1 MRETDIQYFFRA
13 NILHDLFIMVYSVD
27 QVKTWRGV
35 PNNWP
40 FYFLPSTY
48 WMRILSDSAVKKLPG
63 MQETQVLFLG
73 QEDLLEKELA
83 THYSIL
89 AWEIPWTE
97 EPEGLQSRGL
107 QRVGHDW
114 VTNTSLLNHV
124 LSLQFW
130 PFGVLSPR
138 DFPGK
143 NTVVGCHFL
152 LQGTFLTQGSNHV
165 SCIGRQLLY
174 HWVMLNSC

>member
-48 WMRILSDSAVKKLPG
+48 WMRILSDSAVKKLPR

-83 THYSIL
+83 THYWKSHGQRSLVGYSPQGHKRARHNRVTKPSQIIEQTVWQIL
-89 AWEIPWTE
+89 
-97 EPEGLQSRGL
+97 
-107 QRVGHDW
+107 D
-114 VTNTSLLNHV
+114 
-124 LSLQFW
+124 
-130 PFGVLSPR
+130 
-138 DFPGK
+138 
-143 NTVVGCHFL
+143 
-152 LQGTFLTQGSNHV
+152 
-165 SCIGRQLLY
+165 
-174 HWVMLNSC
+174 

>member
-97 EPEGLQSRGL
+97 DPGELQSTGS
-107 QRVGHDW
+107 QK
-114 VTNTSLLNHV
+114 S
-124 LSLQFW
+124 Q
-130 PFGVLSPR
+130 
-138 DFPGK
+138 
-143 NTVVGCHFL
+143 
-152 LQGTFLTQGSNHV
+152 TQQSD
-165 SCIGRQLLY
+165 
-174 HWVMLNSC
+174 